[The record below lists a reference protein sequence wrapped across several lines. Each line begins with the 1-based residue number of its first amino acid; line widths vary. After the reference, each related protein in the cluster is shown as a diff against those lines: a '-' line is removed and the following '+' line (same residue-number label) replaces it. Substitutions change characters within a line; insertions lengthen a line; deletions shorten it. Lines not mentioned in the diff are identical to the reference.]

1 MTYCQRD
8 SGIINEA
15 SDSLKGAVSS
25 VTLRQRAD
33 RCSESS
39 SCFLSGGEPHLTHL
53 HAAVQH
59 AVQEVQQVLLRLH
72 SARGQEVAIIGQ
84 IHHNECG
91 HNDLTVENN
100 DKSEA
105 SNQRSEADVR
115 GENSPHHQAAD
126 VIRAGHEAEVHLPE
140 GAGSDKSGRRKVE
153 RE

>member
-39 SCFLSGGEPHLTHL
+39 SCFLSGGEPHL

-84 IHHNECG
+84 IHHDECG

-140 GAGSDKSGRRKVE
+140 GAGSDKSGRTKVE